1 VKPTLKKRT
10 PKKED
15 AGMSGLWQKVRN
27 GFVRTLEI
35 LLIVLVAV
43 MTLTVLWGVFTR
55 FCLGRQAH
63 YTDELARVLLVWIS
77 MIGSALAFGAKAH
90 LGVDYFVSKLHPEAR
105 KTVSVVV
112 QLVILALALI
122 VFIVGGWG
130 LAMGQMGQQLPAL
143 PIKRGLV
150 YISMPIAG
158 VLIILFAMENIV
170 EIIRTPAEKLG
181 AQTKSEG

>member
-1 VKPTLKKRT
+1 
-10 PKKED
+10 
-15 AGMSGLWQKVRN
+15 MSGLWQKVRN

-35 LLIVLVAV
+35 LLMVLVAA

-105 KTVSVVV
+105 KTMSVVV
-112 QLVILALALI
+112 QGVILALALI
-122 VFIVGGWG
+122 VFVVGGWG

-158 VLIILFAMENIV
+158 VLIILFALENIV